1 MPSEVKHYPCIS
13 GGAKQRYASAVAVD
27 NLIYVSGMTAQDP
40 ATGTCQTYGIRD
52 QMNVC
57 LTRTKKAL
65 EEAGSS
71 MENIV
76 KTLILV
82 KDMKDFPELRATEL
96 EFYQKNAPRLVQEP
110 PACTAMQI
118 MSLAKP
124 EFLVEYEAI
133 AVLKRK

>member
-1 MPSEVKHYPCIS
+1 MV
-13 GGAKQRYASAVAVD
+13 VD
-27 NLIYVSGMTAQDP
+27 NLVFVSGMTAQDP
-40 ATGTCQTYGIRD
+40 ATGTCQTQGIRD

-57 LTRTKKAL
+57 LTRTKNAL
-65 EEAGSS
+65 EEVGNS

-82 KDMKDFPELRATEL
+82 KDMKDFPELRVAEA
-96 EFYQKNAPRLVQEP
+96 EFYKKHAPRLVEEP

-118 MSLAKP
+118 VSLAKP

-133 AVLKRK
+133 AVLRRK